1 MMKTD
6 DINDQA
12 ITKDKIRDGNV
23 TTEKLAEGAVSTDKL
38 PDGAV
43 KTEKIADKNITT
55 SKLADGAVSTSKLA
69 DQNVTKEKIA
79 DQSVD
84 NSKLSPE
91 AVTYDKL
98 KDKSV
103 ITEKLNDRAV
113 TTEKVE
119 EKAITNPKLG
129 DQSVDGRVVREASL
143 ETKHFANESVTTEKV
158 ARNSITKDKLADN
171 AVDASQVVDGSIGN
185 AKLSPDSVTT
195 EKIKDGSVTNEKI
208 ADNTLV
214 IGKFDP
220 ELRKTIQAATG
231 LPDDLNQMIQ
241 DVDQS
246 VKQLHE
252 KDTDLQS
259 QIDDK
264 QQQITA
270 NDEDIS
276 LLQTRSTQMEEAI
289 KGISASGG
297 ASQATAVTYDN
308 TESGLD
314 SITAQGAIDEL
325 ANKKFNKENIAQE
338 LGDSKDKVVS
348 QFALPFREIESPEF
362 IKAIVDAED
371 HFLLGIQIDGSIEWG
386 KGIPAPI
393 RAKLQ
398 EIVNQCQ
405 QDKTDIL
412 EAINAA
418 KEELSAS
425 IAALQEGKVDKEEG
439 KSLIEDEVKERF
451 RVISNEEFI
460 WAVVDS
466 EDRVLFGFYRA
477 TGKPYYPLNEMYH
490 VIQNV
495 EYFAAWVTTD
505 DKVVLGI
512 RRDGEIIGEIHAVN
526 ALKQVIAQLQSDVA
540 TLQEKVGTIDTN
552 LKELLDVFSL
562 QENPEYLAV
571 EKDVDGRVLSAT
583 NLDGSHYI
591 HNAKSETIP
600 TEFSHIEDP
609 EDRIEITTDA
619 EDKVMS
625 YRDSQGKKHE
635 HDMEVT
641 NLDVSNLNLQGNSV
655 NNIQEALK
663 ANGFDVKTPID
674 WSESS
679 FIQIPEP
686 RCAMINISNITSMPT
701 TKKDDLNAI
710 IEVWDRQGNY
720 FKKKAILNAQGN
732 SSMSFVKKNFAIDL
746 CDDDW
751 IGDLTPLV
759 KIGDWVSQDSFHFKA
774 YYTEF
779 VRGVSPVCYKLA
791 REVMKTH
798 NIFEDAAWK
807 KAIIS
812 ESSYNGNQI
821 GSSQTKDISLCMDS
835 GARCFPDGFPCVVY
849 LNGDFYGLFTWCLKK
864 HRDNYHMKK
873 DNSKHIHLDGNISM
887 ETLFGANGDASKI
900 GWTPGNDN
908 GFEVRNPK
916 GDMLITKFGTKYD
929 ADSTQSQEL
938 AGISRLNEEIEVFS
952 ADKTYIK
959 GNIVKYDGRIYL
971 SRVDSNIGNAPIPVL
986 KPKDVY
992 KKSSKYWFD
1001 ITFTNNIKET
1011 ILLFSTYF
1019 TNIDNAVGAD
1029 AKKALFEQYFD
1040 VDNAIDYLC
1049 LNIAT
1054 QNYDAFGKNWQWNSW
1069 DGKKL
1074 YVLWYD
1080 MDSTF
1085 GENSVGNYTNDT
1097 YDNIFQGYAFV
1108 RYLYQL
1114 YPAKIK
1120 ERWNE
1125 LVNKGIFTTQ
1135 HIVGCINEWMQRY
1148 GLDMYELEFEKWNES
1163 PCHRNSNVD
1172 TTNWELA
1179 STIITPSWNA
1189 WDSTK
1194 TYQKGNI
1201 VCIKESD
1208 NKAIVYES
1216 QKENKNINPS
1226 SDDGTNWKNVEYDSN
1241 VSYQVG
1247 DYCYYGSDYDFYRFK
1262 FVAKKTTIA
1271 NPPITAFY
1279 EAFPQTLGCYD
1290 SVYRLS
1296 VFIDK
1301 CLSAVNIKINNL
1313 N

>member
-1 MMKTD
+1 MSIYLTDEIEVKTKKGKMGGAKQIFLEGD
-6 DINDQA
+6 TQTVEKEIQDINSRHDTLN
-12 ITKDKIRDGNV
+12 TKHESLSKTVQGISATGKAN
-23 TTEKLAEGAVSTDKL
+23 TATE
-38 PDGAV
+38 
-43 KTEKIADKNITT
+43 
-55 SKLADGAVSTSKLA
+55 
-69 DQNVTKEKIA
+69 
-79 DQSVD
+79 
-84 NSKLSPE
+84 
-91 AVTYDKL
+91 VTYNNTNSGIVAENIQD
-98 KDKSV
+98 
-103 ITEKLNDRAV
+103 AV
-113 TTEKVE
+113 
-119 EKAITNPKLG
+119 
-129 DQSVDGRVVREASL
+129 
-143 ETKHFANESVTTEKV
+143 
-158 ARNSITKDKLADN
+158 DKLAKEK
-171 AVDASQVVDGSIGN
+171 A
-185 AKLSPDSVTT
+185 DSSNVT
-195 EKIKDGSVTNEKI
+195 E
-208 ADNTLV
+208 
-214 IGKFDP
+214 
-220 ELRKTIQAATG
+220 
-231 LPDDLNQMIQ
+231 
-241 DVDQS
+241 
-246 VKQLHE
+246 QL
-252 KDTDLQS
+252 D
-259 QIDDK
+259 
-264 QQQITA
+264 
-270 NDEDIS
+270 
-276 LLQTRSTQMEEAI
+276 
-289 KGISASGG
+289 
-297 ASQATAVTYDN
+297 
-308 TESGLD
+308 
-314 SITAQGAIDEL
+314 
-325 ANKKFNKENIAQE
+325 KKFNKENIAQE
-338 LGDSKDKVVS
+338 FGESKDKVVS

-362 IKAIVDAED
+362 IKVIVDAEN
-371 HFLLGIQIDGSIEWG
+371 HFLLGIQFDGSIEWS
-386 KGIPAPI
+386 KGIPTPI
-393 RAKLQ
+393 RIKLQ
-398 EIVNQCQ
+398 EVVDKVAIKDEEGTMVETPFRYIQSEEFIFAKVDAEDKLLYGIQWDGTPVFGKTSAVEDRLQAQVNLLA
-405 QDKTDIL
+405 DKVTAIL
-412 EAINAA
+412 GDDDTTSAIDTLKELMDFFAGIDNTQTLTSILASLNAT
-418 KEELSAS
+418 
-425 IAALQEGKVDKEEG
+425 IGKVAIK
-439 KSLIEDEVKERF
+439 DEAGEIQDTPF
-451 RVISNEEFI
+451 RVISNEEFLC
-460 WAVVDS
+460 AVVDS
-466 EDRVLFGFYRA
+466 EDRVLYGIYRA

-490 VIQNV
+490 VIQN
-495 EYFAAWVTTD
+495 EEFFAAWLDKD

-526 ALKQVIAQLQSDVA
+526 ALKQVVSAI
-540 TLQEKVGTIDTN
+540 QEKVDTIYSNT
-552 LKELLDVFSL
+552 KELLNVLSL
-562 QENPEYLAV
+562 QENPEYMAV
-571 EKDVDGRVLSAT
+571 ETDTDGKVLSAT
-583 NLDGSHYI
+583 NADGSHYI

-609 EDRIEITTDA
+609 EWRTEITTDA
-619 EDKVMS
+619 DDKVMS
-625 YRDSQGKKHE
+625 YRDADGKKHE
-635 HDMEVT
+635 HNMEVT
-641 NLDVSNLNLQGNSV
+641 NLDVSNINLKGNSV
-655 NNIQEALK
+655 NNIQDALK

-732 SSMSFVKKNFAIDL
+732 SSMSFVKKNFAVDL

-751 IGDLTPLV
+751 IGDKTPTV

-798 NIFEDAAWK
+798 SIFEDAAWK
-807 KAIIS
+807 KALVDK
-812 ESSYNGNQI
+812 SSYNGNQI

-938 AGISRLNEEIEVFS
+938 AGISRLNEDIEVFS

-971 SRVDSNIGNAPIPVL
+971 SRVDSNINNTPIPVL
-986 KPKDVY
+986 KPNDVY

-1001 ITFTNNIKET
+1001 ITFTNSIKET

-1085 GENSVGNYTNDT
+1085 GANSVGNYTNDT
-1097 YDNIFQGYAFV
+1097 YDNIFQGYTFV

-1163 PCHRNSNVD
+1163 PCHRDSNVD

-1179 STIITPSWNA
+1179 STIIAPSWNA
-1189 WDSTK
+1189 WDSAR
-1194 TYQKGNI
+1194 TYQKGNV

-1208 NKAIVYES
+1208 NKAIVYEA
-1216 QKENKNINPS
+1216 QKENKNINPF

-1241 VSYQVG
+1241 VSYQEG

-1301 CLSAVNIKINNL
+1301 CLSAVNVKINNL